1 MAILNAMPNVLML
14 PHMAYYTDQ
23 ASDDMVRMSLEN
35 AQLLYS
41 GAPCPFEIL

>member
-1 MAILNAMPNVLML
+1 MPNVLML

-35 AQLLYS
+35 AVRALA
-41 GAPCPFEIL
+41 GEKTGFEVG